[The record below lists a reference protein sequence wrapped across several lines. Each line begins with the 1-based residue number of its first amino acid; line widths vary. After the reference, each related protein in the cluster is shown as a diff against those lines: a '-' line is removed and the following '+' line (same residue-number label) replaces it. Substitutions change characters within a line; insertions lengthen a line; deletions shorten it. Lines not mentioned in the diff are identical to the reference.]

1 MPFTINIMN
10 RALWNKTIREAR
22 LLWLSC
28 AAVLFAFG
36 WVRVW
41 LVSQL
46 DMSRFKAILDHLPEH
61 VQRLAPVPLDQLA
74 TYPGRISFTFSEPI
88 AVVLVAVW
96 AFSRGSD
103 TVSGEV
109 GRGTMEILLAQP
121 ISRLQVLWTKTC
133 VTMAGL
139 ALLVL
144 VVWTGVLTG
153 IATTTVEFEPEPAA
167 LKVPVFNL
175 SIPLG
180 WEKEPPDPVP
190 MSELVNGRVFAPAA
204 LNLFSL
210 GFFLA
215 SLTTL
220 LSACDRYRWR
230 TIGIAVGFY
239 VTELFVK
246 VIAVAA
252 EGWHWLRNCTFFTA
266 FEPEK
271 FVLAGVHSPESAWAW
286 TVLDAEGRI
295 VDLGPLGYDAVLIGL
310 GTAALLLATL
320 AFCRRDLPA
329 PL

>member
-1 MPFTINIMN
+1 MN

-41 LVSQL
+41 LVSLL
-46 DMSRFKAILDHLPEH
+46 DTSRFKAILDQLPDYL
-61 VQRLAPVPLDQLA
+61 QRLSPVPLEQLA

-103 TVSGEV
+103 TVSGEL

-121 ISRLQVLWTKTC
+121 ISRLQILWTKTC

-144 VVWTGVLTG
+144 VVWTGILTG
-153 IATTTVEFEPEPAA
+153 IATTAVEFAPEPPV
-167 LKVPVFNL
+167 LKVPGFGW

-180 WEKEPPDPVP
+180 WDQGEPQIVP
-190 MSELVNGRVFAPAA
+190 MSDLVTGPIFAPAV

-210 GFFLA
+210 GFFLTSVA
-215 SLTTL
+215 TL

-239 VTELFVK
+239 ITELFVK
-246 VIAVAA
+246 VVAVAA

-271 FVLAGVHSPESAWAW
+271 FVLAGVHAPKNGWAW
-286 TVLDAEGRI
+286 TVLDSEGRI
-295 VDLGPLGYDAVLIGL
+295 ADLGPLGYDAVLIGL
-310 GTAALLLATL
+310 GLGALLLATL
-320 AFCRRDLPA
+320 VFCRRDLPA